1 MAQSKKYTIQ
11 HRISGI
17 VFSLLKCKLHPCIFF
32 VYCLELELPGGLY
45 GNIEH
50 FQHLA
55 CLQIFYPVLLACS
68 GKISKRHC
76 NLPSKILLR
85 NLISSHLT
93 KQPSILQTSIQKPCK
108 YRPPPLFFSDGNSVC
123 IDILIHAISPS
134 HSQIVFTN
142 SLRCWNIFIFFS
154 VFSTTFL
161 SLTVGLF
168 QILRKLGLPRH
179 CPTTV
184 SA

>member
-50 FQHLA
+50 FHHLA

-85 NLISSHLT
+85 NLISSRNQAFC
-93 KQPSILQTSIQKPCK
+93 KQASKSHVNIDHHH
-108 YRPPPLFFSDGNSVC
+108 FFSLMETLYA
-123 IDILIHAISPS
+123 LI
-134 HSQIVFTN
+134 F
-142 SLRCWNIFIFFS
+142 
-154 VFSTTFL
+154 
-161 SLTVGLF
+161 
-168 QILRKLGLPRH
+168 
-179 CPTTV
+179 
-184 SA
+184 